1 MATDRDNSYGALRA
15 EVLNR
20 LGGGAVSLRRR
31 VLRARSVAAL
41 AGVLADDFCL
51 AVGLGVLTADL
62 IGRWPSE
69 FATAGVRANCD
80 ADRGKLLAEGEAR
93 VQAGGTVFCIARG
106 LSAVEARD
114 CAAVQAYDCA
124 AVRARDHAI
133 VSAYDG
139 ATVDARGS
147 VLVHGYGRSRITAH
161 ERVKVHAHEE
171 ARVRADGRSRVTRYD
186 GNVVMSSG
194 EVVIIDS

>member
-20 LGGGAVSLRRR
+20 LGAGESSLRRR
-31 VLRARSVAAL
+31 VLRSRSMAAL

-51 AVGLGVLTADL
+51 AVGLGVLTAEL
-62 IGRWPSE
+62 VGRWPSE

-80 ADRGKLLAEGEAR
+80 ADRGKLLVDGEAR
-93 VQAGGTVFCIARG
+93 VRAGGTVFCIARG

-124 AVRARDHAI
+124 AVRARDYAM

-139 ATVDARGS
+139 TTVDAHGS
-147 VLVHGYGRSRITAH
+147 ALVHAYGRSRITAH
-161 ERVKVHAHEE
+161 ERAKVHAHEE
-171 ARVRADGRSRVTRYD
+171 ARVRADGRARVTRYE
-186 GNVVMSSG
+186 GNVVMASG
-194 EVVIIDS
+194 DVVIIDI

>member
-31 VLRARSVAAL
+31 VLRARSMAAL

-51 AVGLGVLTADL
+51 AVGLGVLTAEL
-62 IGRWPSE
+62 VGRRPGE
-69 FATAGVRANCD
+69 FAAAGVRANRD
-80 ADRGKLLAEGEAR
+80 ADRGKLLVDGEAR
-93 VQAGGTVFCIARG
+93 VRAGGTVFCIARG

-194 EVVIIDS
+194 EVVMIDA

>member
-15 EVLNR
+15 EVLGR
-20 LGGGAVSLRRR
+20 LGAGESSLRRR
-31 VLRARSVAAL
+31 VLRARSMAAL

-51 AVGLGVLTADL
+51 AAGLGVLTAEL
-62 IGRWPSE
+62 VGRWPSE
-69 FATAGVRANCD
+69 FAAAGVRANCD
-80 ADRGKLLAEGEAR
+80 ADRGKLLVEGEAR
-93 VQAGGTVFCIARG
+93 VRAGGTVFCIVRG
-106 LSAVEARD
+106 LAAVEARD

-194 EVVIIDS
+194 EVVMIDA